1 MRLTEL
7 KRFLCKDSSREF
19 IDNNF
24 LRIVPPLTKNYARI
38 PTIAAMRA
46 IPAATT
52 TAALTLKLGGLTP
65 HASF

>member
-1 MRLTEL
+1 MQLTEL
-7 KRFLCKDSSREF
+7 KRLLCKGSRDY

-38 PTIAAMRA
+38 PTIAVMRA

-52 TAALTLKLGGLTP
+52 IAALTLKLARLTP